1 MTPTVTMEVVTTEA
15 VTVEEATEAEVE
27 VEVEATERL
36 DPAPSPLTMSKKTKI
51 ALTLG
56 VIAGILAVGVRNFI
70 RARHATAHNTA
81 IDSLRQPAAATP
93 STTNNTS
100 RLP

>member
-1 MTPTVTMEVVTTEA
+1 M
-15 VTVEEATEAEVE
+15 EEATEVEVTEAE

-36 DPAPSPLTMSKKTKI
+36 DPAPSPLTMSKKSKI
-51 ALTLG
+51 ALTLS
-56 VIAGILAVGVRNFI
+56 VVAGILAVGVRNFI
-70 RARHATAHNTA
+70 RVRHNAA
-81 IDSLRQPAAATP
+81 IDNLRQPAAATP